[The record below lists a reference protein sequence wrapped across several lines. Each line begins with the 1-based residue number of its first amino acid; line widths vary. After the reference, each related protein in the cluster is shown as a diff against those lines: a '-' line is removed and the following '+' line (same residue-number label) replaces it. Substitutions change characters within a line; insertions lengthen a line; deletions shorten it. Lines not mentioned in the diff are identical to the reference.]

1 MDLGFR
7 CKGNHI
13 IAEFL
18 YQFRRAI
25 NIKTEKQEAPKK
37 KKKDCWIK
45 SYKTIKC
52 CVKNSTRKSGKKI
65 YVIITTARELHSLNK
80 IQKFERKITKYIS

>member
-37 KKKDCWIK
+37 K
-45 SYKTIKC
+45 
-52 CVKNSTRKSGKKI
+52 
-65 YVIITTARELHSLNK
+65 
-80 IQKFERKITKYIS
+80 RKIVGLSHIRLLNAALKTAQGKVGRKFM